1 MPSPLFPGIRY
12 ADAPAAIDFLCNA
25 FGFARHAVY
34 ADDTDK
40 TLIHHAQLT
49 LGDGMIMLGSA
60 RPDETQKLYGLKTPG
75 EANGTTM
82 SIYVYVP
89 DADEHW
95 NHAKEA
101 GADIVTPPHDN
112 EGYPGRGYAARDSE
126 GHVWSFGSYNP
137 WAG

>member
-25 FGFARHAVY
+25 FGFTRHAVY

-60 RPDETQKLYGLKTPG
+60 RPDETQKLHGLKTPG

-95 NHAKEA
+95 AHAKAA
-101 GADIVTPPHDN
+101 GADIITPPHDN
-112 EGYPGRGYAARDSE
+112 EGYPGRGYAARDPE
-126 GHVWSFGSYNP
+126 GHVWSFGSYDP